1 MKKALPIIFGIAFLF
16 FSLFFTPKAWAI
28 ESTPSSIEGQWVSDP
43 EVTFVGKTGARSDA
57 FLRWTLQNYQ
67 WLTLVDG
74 KNPLI
79 PFWVTIRNIVYAVIA
94 LFVLATAFILII
106 TRGQNITVMRFVPRF
121 VFIVVLITLSFS
133 VIQFIYVINDI
144 AQGFFLRVD
153 NRIISTEDLLF
164 VGFEYEKFT
173 GFRRVGLEFEE
184 SAFISLLLVR
194 LTAITYYVM
203 TGLLLVRKIILW
215 FFIIISPVFPLLLFY
230 RPIRNTAK
238 IWIGEFFRWLL
249 YAPLFAI
256 FLHGLVVMWRTGIPL
271 PFDFSGVAAGQIV
284 YPTAINI
291 LLGGPG
297 QALSITNTVN
307 LRDTFALYVVA
318 LLMLWVVILLPF
330 LLLKIFLDYLASFSF
345 DNNIF
350 LKQFMN
356 RNLGFL
362 SPPKGIPPAPQ
373 PSPPGMVGPTGMAKS
388 LPFLRKGAG
397 AAVEPIKFHATIQA
411 SVRESANILR
421 LTNLSIPKMRDIARF
436 EASTIS
442 RDVVRRNEVSNF
454 HSTLAKIANPASA
467 QVAEREKFST
477 VREKLLEQK
486 QKGNPIASSVLN
498 ASFLTTAKATVKTR
512 QEQLVHLSQTLKS
525 DRFAKLKEQ
534 LQVERARGNTL
545 ASSILDTVDKLSK
558 PNITEDQKNQTEGQ
572 LLDQLLEEEKKGNV
586 LVTLLLPKAPL
597 GPKEAF
603 PIVNRVQ
610 QVSLEDYEEVR
621 KLWTENYQT
630 LEPSH
635 DLSGKEVERRE
646 WIKSDIDRVNQA
658 VTLLNSPDP
667 ARINEGMEMVGNIL
681 PFLLIGGFSKSE
693 VIAYLKEKLEAGKSV
708 LSQESKKEEEEETQV
723 LRETKKK
730 EESKA
735 LKATVE
741 EPLEEKPAT
750 SPRPSAGQ
758 AENAEKSTEITEDD
772 SKNKP
777 SDIAK

>member
-1 MKKALPIIFGIAFLF
+1 MKKFLSNFSISFFFVVILAFFLVLF
-16 FSLFFTPKAWAI
+16 VFPAPAAAQLNVGSSSA
-28 ESTPSSIEGQWVSDP
+28 SIEGRWVSDP
-43 EVTFVGKTGARSDA
+43 DVTFVGKTGARSDA
-57 FLRWTLQNYQ
+57 FLRWTLKNYE

-79 PFWVTIRNIVYAVIA
+79 PFWIIIRNIVYAVIA

-106 TRGQNITVMRFVPRF
+106 TRGQSITVMRFVPRF
-121 VFIVVLITLSFS
+121 VFVVVFITLSFS
-133 VIQFIYVINDI
+133 VVQFIYQVSDI
-144 AQGFFLRVD
+144 TQGFFLRVD
-153 NRIISTEDLLF
+153 PPSPGDSGLISTDDLLF
-164 VGFEYEKFT
+164 VGFDYETFT
-173 GFRRVGLEFEE
+173 GFRRVGIEFEE

-203 TGLLLVRKIILW
+203 TGILLVRKIILW

-297 QALSITNTVN
+297 QTISITNTVN

-330 LLLKIFLDYLASFSF
+330 LLLKIFLDYLATISL
-345 DNNIF
+345 DNNIA

-362 SPPKGIPPAPQ
+362 SPSKGIPPAPPPQ
-373 PSPPGMVGPTGMAKS
+373 PPEMVGPTGLAKN

-397 AAVEPIKFHATIQA
+397 AAVEPVKFHTTVQA
-411 SVRESANILR
+411 SVQESADIMR

-436 EASTIS
+436 EVSSIS
-442 RDVVRRNEVSNF
+442 RDVAKRNEVSSF
-454 HSTLAKIANPASA
+454 HSTLQKIANPASVSA
-467 QVAEREKFST
+467 VSEREKFTT
-477 VREKLLEQK
+477 VREKLLDQK

-498 ASFLTTAKATVKTR
+498 ASTATSAKVKVQTR
-512 QEQLVHLSQTLKS
+512 QEQITHISQTLKS
-525 DRFAKLKEQ
+525 DKFAKLKEK
-534 LQVERARGNTL
+534 LQTEKAKGNTL
-545 ASSILDTVDKLSK
+545 ASSILDTADKLSK
-558 PNITEDQKNQTEGQ
+558 TDITEDQKTQMEGK
-572 LLDQLLEEEKKGNV
+572 LLDQLFEEEKKGNV
-586 LVTLLLPKAPL
+586 LVATLLPE
-597 GPKEAF
+597 GPGIQKVREGL
-603 PIVNRVQ
+603 PIVNKVQ

-630 LEPSH
+630 LEPPH
-635 DLSGKEVERRE
+635 DLSGHEVQRQG
-646 WIKSDIDRVNQA
+646 WIKGDIDRVNQA
-658 VTLLNSPDP
+658 ITLLNSPDP

-693 VIAYLKEKLEAGKSV
+693 VIAYLKAKMEAGKQV
-708 LSQESKKEEEEETQV
+708 LADLSKKEEEEETM
-723 LRETKKK
+723 LGRETQKK
-730 EESKA
+730 EAAST
-735 LKATVE
+735 LKA
-741 EPLEEKPAT
+741 A
-750 SPRPSAGQ
+750 
-758 AENAEKSTEITEDD
+758 AEVPDV
-772 SKNKP
+772 SKNVDKQ
-777 SDIAK
+777 S